1 MFGTV
6 TGPTRYFRKI
16 FRKALYTRRKKECT
30 SCWRRSDL
38 HAMAAHSLPPTK
50 IIPEIEWCSLSTV
63 FHNTSLSC
71 LGVAYSGIGLQ
82 IALCFFVCFVHY
94 TILFSLLKTCNA
106 WPCHL
111 QIVLRSLPIF
121 SAVFS
126 IVRQFMYRL
135 VSTLM

>member
-1 MFGTV
+1 MC
-6 TGPTRYFRKI
+6 KLLAEEHQSE
-16 FRKALYTRRKKECT
+16 K
-30 SCWRRSDL
+30 
-38 HAMAAHSLPPTK
+38 HSLPPTK
-50 IIPEIEWCSLSTV
+50 ITAEIEWRSLSTV
-63 FHNTSLSC
+63 SHDTSLS
-71 LGVAYSGIGLQ
+71 LTGVAYSGIGLQ
-82 IALCFFVCFVHY
+82 IALCFFVYFVHY